1 MKRIVTILILA
12 AACAATVFGRTY
24 TVGSVPNVQR
34 TDRTR
39 YTSNPDGILS
49 AEAVAAIDLA
59 CDSLRRAGKA
69 QIAVVA
75 IDDIAGGDVFTFA
88 HRLFSEWG
96 VGSKGADNGLGILLV
111 KDKREIR
118 FVTGDGLEGILP
130 DAICK
135 RIQQRYMVGPFSEG
149 DFSRGMV
156 DGTAAV
162 AEILSGNEIFGDD
175 ASDDDTGLLIVM
187 LATIFITLALFA
199 LTLIGAWYKS
209 TKCPKCGRHKLNKVD
224 TVLLASNRKY
234 DLVEYIYTCRNC
246 GYMKQRREKI
256 YKDNGGGGG
265 IFLGGGF
272 GGGSAGGGMGG
283 GFGGGHF
290 GGGGAGSK
298 F

>member
-12 AACAATVFGRTY
+12 VACAATVFGRTY
-24 TVGSVPNVQR
+24 TVESVPNVQR

-96 VGSKGADNGLGILLV
+96 VGSKGANNGLGILLV

-175 ASDDDTGLLIVM
+175 ASDDDTGLLIAVLSMVAIFM
-187 LATIFITLALFA
+187 LALAA
-199 LTLIGAWYKS
+199 AAYYEWTKS
-209 TKCPKCGRHKLNKVD
+209 KCPKCGRHKLNKVD
-224 TVLLASNRKY
+224 TILLASNRKY
-234 DLVEYIYTCRNC
+234 DFVEYIYTCRNC

-256 YKDNGGGGG
+256 YKDDGGGG

-272 GGGSAGGGMGG
+272 GGGSAGGSMGG

>member
-1 MKRIVTILILA
+1 MKRIIPILILTV
-12 AACAATVFGRTY
+12 ACVATVFGRTY
-24 TVGSVPNVQR
+24 TVESVPNVQR

-49 AEAVAAIDLA
+49 AEAVAAIDRA

-75 IDDIAGGDVFTFA
+75 VADIAGGDVFTFA

-96 VGSKGADNGLGILLV
+96 VGSKDADNGLGILLV

-130 DAICK
+130 DALCK
-135 RIQQRYMVGPFSEG
+135 RIQQRYMVEPFSRG

-156 DGTAAV
+156 DGVSAV
-162 AEILSGNEIFGDD
+162 AEILSGNDIFDD
-175 ASDDDTGLLIVM
+175 AMSPDDETGLLVALLSM
-187 LATIFITLALFA
+187 TVFFVLA
-199 LTLIGAWYKS
+199 IGGVAYYVWAKS
-209 TKCPKCGRHKLNKVD
+209 KCPNCGKHKLGKTD
-224 TVLLASNRKY
+224 TILLASNRKY
-234 DLVEYIYTCRNC
+234 DFVEYVYRCRNC
-246 GYMKQRREKI
+246 GYARREREKI
-256 YKDNGGGGG
+256 YKDNGGGG
-265 IFLGGGF
+265 IFLGGGGF
-272 GGGSAGGGMGG
+272 GGGSSMGG